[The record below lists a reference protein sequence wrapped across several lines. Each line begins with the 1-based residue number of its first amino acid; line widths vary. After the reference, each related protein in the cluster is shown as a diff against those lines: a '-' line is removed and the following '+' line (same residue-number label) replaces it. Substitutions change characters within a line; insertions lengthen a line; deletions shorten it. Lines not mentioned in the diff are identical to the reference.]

1 MECTGA
7 LITISFHSYQR
18 GYLQL
23 SLSSKY
29 CKFVMF
35 NAYKDATLQ
44 EMSLYI
50 GIYRDI
56 DDNQLTEL
64 PAGIF
69 ESLTQLQEL

>member
-1 MECTGA
+1 MFLYMECTGA

-18 GYLQL
+18 GSLQV

-50 GIYRDI
+50 WI
-56 DDNQLTEL
+56 
-64 PAGIF
+64 
-69 ESLTQLQEL
+69 